1 MYLIAQPPDSVICSV
16 VWFSLGPHRPKHV
29 TELAHFFKS
38 SFVHPNYWYL
48 LWGKGELGHLPSHK
62 QDFRH
67 VRMPLSAQLTPLCF
81 PLLKYKACGFHNKGA
96 WKHGPPDQLLCEG
109 FELMLLLLT
118 AVAVRKF
125 DWLSCRNP
133 SGLIHVE
140 TSWIYKGSSG
150 LAEAGEAACVPL
162 GWGREDLCRD
172 ELPAMGPGRGHVSL
186 PEAAQLNPGASN
198 CSWLTWH
205 NHFYLSISS

>member
-48 LWGKGELGHLPSHK
+48 LWGKGEPGHLPSHK
-62 QDFRH
+62 QDLRH

-118 AVAVRKF
+118 AVAVRKY

-150 LAEAGEAACVPL
+150 LAEAGEAACVCPWA
-162 GWGREDLCRD
+162 GEGRTCVGMSCQPWGQ
-172 ELPAMGPGRGHVSL
+172 AGGMSVSL
-186 PEAAQLNPGASN
+186 KQHSSIQGQATAPG
-198 CSWLTWH
+198 
-205 NHFYLSISS
+205 